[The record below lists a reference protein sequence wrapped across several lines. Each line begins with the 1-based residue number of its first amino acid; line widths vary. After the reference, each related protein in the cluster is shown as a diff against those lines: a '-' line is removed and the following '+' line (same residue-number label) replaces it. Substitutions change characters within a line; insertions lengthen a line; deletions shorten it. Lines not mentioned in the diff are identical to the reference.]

1 MNQPAHR
8 EVLECASPLALS
20 DLVRGRKSGRRLP
33 QSKTLAR
40 QRPPRRGSRSQC
52 KRKREGMLSMNLPR
66 SGPATRIGSTI
77 KSGADRLNARQAR
90 RL

>member
-20 DLVRGRKSGRRLP
+20 DLVCGRKSGRGLP

-40 QRPPRRGSRSQC
+40 QRPPRRGSWSPC
-52 KRKREGMLSMNLPR
+52 MRKNE
-66 SGPATRIGSTI
+66 
-77 KSGADRLNARQAR
+77 R
-90 RL
+90 RLLMAPFDSRVAECVELNERCDLL